1 MAHITGG
8 ERCKRPCKTRGEHLC
23 QRFGRKNLGKWHS
36 AGFSLLEMMV
46 VLLLIALLLS
56 MAMPSYQQYFFRAW
70 RLEAVTE
77 MYRIA
82 DVQWQFRLE
91 QHRFS
96 DDFAELGLDSQSRSG
111 LYRFRLLRGDDYF
124 VIEAKA
130 QHRALQDSEC
140 QTLTFRSDGRW
151 QSLPSSQCWE
161 EARR

>member
-1 MAHITGG
+1 MA
-8 ERCKRPCKTRGEHLC
+8 KLL
-23 QRFGRKNLGKWHS
+23 QHS
-36 AGFSLLEMMV
+36 ARHGTGFSLVEIMV
-46 VLLLIALLLS
+46 VLVLLAILLS
-56 MAMPSYQQYFFRAW
+56 VAMPSYQQHFFRAW
-70 RLEAVTE
+70 RLEAVTD

-82 DVQWQFRLE
+82 DLQWQFRLE

-96 DDFAELGLDSQSRSG
+96 DDFAELGVDSQSRSG

-130 QHRALQDSEC
+130 QNRALQDLDC

-151 QSLPSSQCWE
+151 QSVPSNACWG